1 MPAKT
6 YLRILQ
12 GGLIASLLIV
22 FFVFKDL
29 LFPYITSKQLSFNI
43 LMEFLLVVW
52 FVFVMRFPEYRPKK
66 NLIIYGL
73 MAYFVAIVASC
84 IISVDPILS
93 FWGDSERMLGFFH
106 VLHFFVFYIILVTV
120 FKSWKEWMTLFFA
133 SVIVASTVAL
143 VGLFGANVYST
154 IGNTAYV
161 SGYLIF
167 NIFFSAIL
175 FFRSEYK
182 GWRWLYAIPV
192 AIMLLEF
199 WRCHTSGAI
208 IGLAVSILS
217 AVFLLGLFHKSKTL
231 RRSSLAVFVL
241 AVASIIIIF
250 SQSDK
255 AWFQDSFLRNLTSQ
269 KVTFQTRLISWRGAA
284 ADFKNHRIFGTGFG
298 NYAVIFDKHF
308 DSKFLSYTRSEAYFD
323 RAHNNIIDIT
333 STTGLFGL
341 ATYLSIFVA
350 ALYYLWKKFKANGK
364 RAGLGDEPSRQN
376 LEIIV
381 IVALLAAY
389 FIQNLAVF
397 DSFVTYIGLMMI
409 LGFIYWLYFGEESS
423 LAESSEPAKRYLTM
437 NRDWEWL
444 VLILLTI
451 GAYIFTNQYNVK
463 PWRMFKGVINGYSY
477 IAQGQLSAG
486 VAEYRQTLTGTPLD
500 RDGRGTI
507 INLVTMN
514 PDLLKTLSATE
525 AQEVLDYTISLAQKN
540 VDESP
545 LDSLTQM
552 QMAQVLDTAARYNL
566 KDLTKFNYYS
576 GLALEAMEKSIEASP
591 NRATVYLTKAQMLL
605 ARGEQKQ
612 AIETVNYAISLNP
625 EYPEGYCRLAQF
637 YLFLKDQPKSGI
649 TAKDMAEPMTKC
661 AKLGGLGDINSGQLL
676 VEAINYFVGNLDYPN
691 ALKAA
696 ERLAALYDTDAQ
708 IWFNLAKLYTISGD
722 TAKAGTAA
730 AKAISLDSALQAGW
744 DAFLEVLSKQ
754 ALRASSSDIKK

>member
-1 MPAKT
+1 MSAKT

-43 LMEFLLVVW
+43 LMEFLLVIW
-52 FVFVMRFPEYRPKK
+52 FVFVLRFPEYRPKK

-84 IISVDPILS
+84 IVSVDPVLS

-106 VLHFFVFYIILVTV
+106 ILHFFIFYVILVTA
-120 FKSWKEWMTLFFA
+120 FRSWKEWQALFLA
-133 SVIVASTVAL
+133 SIIIAPVVSLI
-143 VGLFGANVYST
+143 GLFGEASYST

-167 NIFFSAIL
+167 NIFFCVIL

-182 GWRWLYAIPV
+182 GWRWLYALPV
-192 AIMLLEF
+192 IIMLLEF
-199 WRCHTSGAI
+199 WNCHTSGAI
-208 IGLAVSILS
+208 IGLAVSILL
-217 AVFLLGLFHKSKTL
+217 AVFLLGLFHKSRNL
-231 RRSSLAVFVL
+231 RRSSLVVFVL
-241 AVASIIIIF
+241 AVAAVVIVF

-255 AWFQDSFLRNLTSQ
+255 AWFQNSFLKNLTAQ
-269 KVTFQTRLISWRGAA
+269 KVTFQTRLISWKGAA
-284 ADFKNHRIFGTGFG
+284 ADFKNHPIFGTGFG
-298 NYAVIFDKHF
+298 NYAIIFDKHF
-308 DSKFLSYTRSEAYFD
+308 DSKFLSYTRTETYFD

-341 ATYLSIFVA
+341 ITYLSIFIA
-350 ALYYLWKKFKANGK
+350 ALYYLWKKFQANGK

-376 LEIIV
+376 LEIII

-397 DSFVTYIGLMMI
+397 DSLVTYIGLMMI

-423 LAESSEPAKRYLTM
+423 LATEENPKRYLTM

-444 VLILLTI
+444 ALVLLII
-451 GAYIFTNQYNVK
+451 GAYIFTSQYNLK
-463 PWRMFKGVINGYSY
+463 PWRMFRGVINGYSY
-477 IAQGQLSAG
+477 VAQGQLAGG
-486 VAEYRQTLTGTPLD
+486 VAEYRQALTGTPLD

-507 INLVTMN
+507 INLITMN
-514 PDLLKTLSATE
+514 PDLLQTVSATE
-525 AQEVLDYTISLAQKN
+525 AQDIIDYAVSLAQQN

-552 QMAQVLDTAARYNL
+552 QMAQVLDTAARYNI

-576 GLALEAMEKSIEASP
+576 GLALEAMERSIEASP

-605 ARGEQKQ
+605 ARGEQQ
-612 AIETVNYAISLNP
+612 PAIETVNYAISLNP

-661 AKLGGLGDINSGQLL
+661 AELDGLGDINSGQLL
-676 VEAINYFVGNLDYPN
+676 VEAINYFAGQLDYTN
-691 ALKAA
+691 ALKGA
-696 ERLAALYDTDAQ
+696 ERLAALYNTDAQ

-722 TAKAGTAA
+722 TAKAGEAA
-730 AKAISLDSALQAGW
+730 AKAISLDPALDAGW
-744 DAFLEVLSKQ
+744 KSFLDLLSKQ
-754 ALRASSSDIKK
+754 ELRASSSVKK